1 MDHLCERVNVTHV
14 VLSIPAII
22 VAVMIVGIPF
32 NWLLGGTRT
41 GVQRIAIALF
51 TVPATVVL
59 AVALFSINAFL
70 PDAYAALLRF
80 AG

>member
-1 MDHLCERVNVTHV
+1 MTLV

-22 VAVMIVGIPF
+22 VAVMIVGIPL

-41 GVQRIAIALF
+41 AVQRIAIALF

-59 AVALFSINAFL
+59 AVARISINASL
-70 PDAYAALLRF
+70 PDAYAALLRV